1 MSYLQL
7 VNSIKRPKSVQ
18 SKNSD
23 GLSVSFSGGAATK
36 PSLSGATPNLLDKAT
51 FSKYKGYEID
61 QDFVDLLFKQ
71 MEQK

>member
-18 SKNSD
+18 SKNSHE
-23 GLSVSFSGGAATK
+23 LPVSFSGGASK